1 MENQTPTPQSTTTMR
16 TFTFDGM
23 PVALASLHEKCDTII
38 ALLSTIASSGS
49 GAAMHT
55 PSSGSGAAMHTPIGM
70 TEASKLL
77 GKSPSTIYDMTS
89 KRKIP
94 FHKRGNKLYFF
105 QDELMKWITDGGYS
119 DTHYPDE
126 ATANID
132 ERKAETHL
140 KTLQSE
146 VKRKPKPLMS

>member
-1 MENQTPTPQSTTTMR
+1 MGNRTSTSQSTTNMR

-23 PVALASLHEKCDTII
+23 PVALASLHEKCDKII
-38 ALLSTIASSGS
+38 ALLSSIASSGS

-55 PSSGSGAAMHTPIGM
+55 LIGM

-119 DTHYPDE
+119 DTHYPDD
-126 ATANID
+126 AAANID
-132 ERKAETHL
+132 ERKAERHL
-140 KTLQSE
+140 KTLQAE

>member
-1 MENQTPTPQSTTTMR
+1 MENRTSTSQSTTNMR

-23 PVALASLHEKCDTII
+23 PESLVSLHEKCDTII
-38 ALLSTIASSGS
+38 ALLSSIASGS
-49 GAAMHT
+49 C
-55 PSSGSGAAMHTPIGM
+55 GAAMHTPIGM

-105 QDELMKWITDGGYS
+105 QDELLNWITNGGCS
-119 DTHYPDE
+119 DTHYPDD
-126 ATANID
+126 AAANID
-132 ERKAETHL
+132 ERKAERHL
-140 KTLQSE
+140 KTLQAE

>member
-1 MENQTPTPQSTTTMR
+1 MENRTSTSQSTTNMR

-38 ALLSTIASSGS
+38 AMLSSITS
-49 GAAMHT
+49 GASCA
-55 PSSGSGAAMHTPIGM
+55 SLHTPIGM

-105 QDELMKWITDGGYS
+105 QNELLKWITNGGCG
-119 DTHYPDE
+119 DTDYPD
-126 ATANID
+126 TGPTNID
-132 ERKAETHL
+132 DCKAERHL
-140 KTLQSE
+140 KALQSE
-146 VKRKPKPLMS
+146 VKRKPNPLMS

>member
-1 MENQTPTPQSTTTMR
+1 MENRTSTPQSTTTIR
-16 TFTFDGM
+16 TFSFDGM
-23 PVALASLHEKCDTII
+23 PESLASL
-38 ALLSTIASSGS
+38 
-49 GAAMHT
+49 
-55 PSSGSGAAMHTPIGM
+55 SSGSGAAMHTPIGM

>member
-1 MENQTPTPQSTTTMR
+1 MGNRTSTSQSTTNMR

-23 PVALASLHEKCDTII
+23 PESLASLHEKGDTII
-38 ALLSTIASSGS
+38 AMLSSIAN
-49 GAAMHT
+49 GASCASLHI
-55 PSSGSGAAMHTPIGM
+55 PIGM

-105 QDELMKWITDGGYS
+105 QDELLKWITNGGCS
-119 DTHYPDE
+119 DTDYPDD
-126 ATANID
+126 AVANID
-132 ERKAETHL
+132 DCKAERHL
-140 KTLQSE
+140 KTLQAE

>member
-1 MENQTPTPQSTTTMR
+1 MGNRTSTSQSTTNMR

-23 PVALASLHEKCDTII
+23 PESLASLHEKGDTII
-38 ALLSTIASSGS
+38 AMLSSIAN
-49 GAAMHT
+49 GASCASLHI
-55 PSSGSGAAMHTPIGM
+55 PIGM

-105 QDELMKWITDGGYS
+105 QDELLKWITNGGCS
-119 DTHYPDE
+119 DTDYPDD
-126 ATANID
+126 AVANID
-132 ERKAETHL
+132 DCKAERHL
-140 KTLQSE
+140 KALQSE
-146 VKRKPKPLMS
+146 VKRQPKPLIS

>member
-55 PSSGSGAAMHTPIGM
+55 PIGM

-89 KRKIP
+89 GLPTEDTATPTIQTKPRLTLTNARPKRISKP
-94 FHKRGNKLYFF
+94 C
-105 QDELMKWITDGGYS
+105 S
-119 DTHYPDE
+119 
-126 ATANID
+126 
-132 ERKAETHL
+132 RKSNEN
-140 KTLQSE
+140 
-146 VKRKPKPLMS
+146 RNP

>member
-16 TFTFDGM
+16 TLTFDGM
-23 PVALASLHEKCDTII
+23 PESLASLHEKCDTII
-38 ALLSTIASSGS
+38 ALLSSIASGTCV
-49 GAAMHT
+49 AAK
-55 PSSGSGAAMHTPIGM
+55 HTPIGM

-119 DTHYPDE
+119 DTHYLDD
-126 ATANID
+126 AAANID
-132 ERKAETHL
+132 ERKAERHL
-140 KTLQSE
+140 KTLQAE

>member
-1 MENQTPTPQSTTTMR
+1 MENRTSTSQSTTNMR

-23 PVALASLHEKCDTII
+23 PVALASLHEKCDKII
-38 ALLSTIASSGS
+38 ALLSSIASSGS

-55 PSSGSGAAMHTPIGM
+55 LIGM

-119 DTHYPDE
+119 DTHYPDD
-126 ATANID
+126 AAANID
-132 ERKAETHL
+132 ERKAERHL
-140 KTLQSE
+140 KTLQAE
-146 VKRKPKPLMS
+146 VKRKPQPLMS

>member
-16 TFTFDGM
+16 TLTFDGM
-23 PVALASLHEKCDTII
+23 PQSLASLHEKCDKII
-38 ALLSTIASSGS
+38 ALLSSIASGTC
-49 GAAMHT
+49 AA
-55 PSSGSGAAMHTPIGM
+55 AKHTPIGM

-105 QDELMKWITDGGYS
+105 QDELLKWITDGGYS
-119 DTHYPDE
+119 DIDYPD
-126 ATANID
+126 TGHTNID
-132 ERKAETHL
+132 DCKAEGHL
-140 KTLQSE
+140 KSLQAE
-146 VKRKPKPLMS
+146 VRRKPKPLMS

>member
-1 MENQTPTPQSTTTMR
+1 MENRTSTPQSTTTIR
-16 TFTFDGM
+16 TFSFDGM

-49 GAAMHT
+49 GE
-55 PSSGSGAAMHTPIGM
+55 AMHTPIGM

-105 QDELMKWITDGGYS
+105 QDELLNWITNGGCS
-119 DTHYPDE
+119 DTHYPDD
-126 ATANID
+126 AAANID
-132 ERKAETHL
+132 ERKAERHL
-140 KTLQSE
+140 KTLQAE

>member
-1 MENQTPTPQSTTTMR
+1 MEKTPRPQATTTMKNI
-16 TFTFDGM
+16 TFDGM

-38 ALLSTIASSGS
+38 ALLSSIANGTSCASL
-49 GAAMHT
+49 HI
-55 PSSGSGAAMHTPIGM
+55 PIGM

-105 QDELMKWITDGGYS
+105 QDELLKWITDGGCI
-119 DTHYPDE
+119 DTDYPDD
-126 ATANID
+126 TVANID
-132 ERKAETHL
+132 DCKAERHL
-140 KTLQSE
+140 KALQSE
-146 VKRKPKPLMS
+146 VKRKPKLLMS

>member
-1 MENQTPTPQSTTTMR
+1 MENRTSTSQSTTNMR

-38 ALLSTIASSGS
+38 AMLSSIANGAS
-49 GAAMHT
+49 GAD
-55 PSSGSGAAMHTPIGM
+55 MHTPIGM

-105 QDELMKWITDGGYS
+105 QDELLKWITNGGCS
-119 DTHYPDE
+119 DTDYPDD
-126 ATANID
+126 AVANID
-132 ERKAETHL
+132 DCKAERHL
-140 KTLQSE
+140 KTLQAE

>member
-1 MENQTPTPQSTTTMR
+1 MENQTSNPQTTTTMKNI
-16 TFTFDGM
+16 TFDGM

-38 ALLSTIASSGS
+38 ALLSTIA
-49 GAAMHT
+49 
-55 PSSGSGAAMHTPIGM
+55 SSGSGAAMHTPIGM

>member
-1 MENQTPTPQSTTTMR
+1 
-16 TFTFDGM
+16 M
-23 PVALASLHEKCDTII
+23 PESLVSLHEKCDTII
-38 ALLSTIASSGS
+38 ALLSSIASGS
-49 GAAMHT
+49 C
-55 PSSGSGAAMHTPIGM
+55 GAAMHTPIGM

-105 QDELMKWITDGGYS
+105 QDELLNWITNGGCS
-119 DTHYPDE
+119 DTHYPDD
-126 ATANID
+126 AAANID
-132 ERKAETHL
+132 ERKAERHL
-140 KTLQSE
+140 KTLQAE

>member
-23 PVALASLHEKCDTII
+23 PQSLASLHEKCDTII
-38 ALLSTIASSGS
+38 ALLSNIATGSS

-55 PSSGSGAAMHTPIGM
+55 PVGM

-77 GKSPSTIYDMTS
+77 GKSPSTIYEMTS

-105 QDELMKWITDGGYS
+105 QDELLKWITDGGCS
-119 DTHYPDE
+119 DTDYPDSGH
-126 ATANID
+126 ANID
-132 ERKAETHL
+132 DRKAEEHL
-140 KTLQSE
+140 KILQAE
-146 VKRKPKPLMS
+146 VRHKPKPLMS

>member
-1 MENQTPTPQSTTTMR
+1 MENQTSKPQTTATMKNI
-16 TFTFDGM
+16 TFDGM
-23 PVALASLHEKCDTII
+23 PVALAFLHEKCDTII
-38 ALLSTIASSGS
+38 ALLSSIASGAS
-49 GAAMHT
+49 GAD
-55 PSSGSGAAMHTPIGM
+55 MHTPIGM

-105 QDELMKWITDGGYS
+105 QDELLKWITDGGCS
-119 DTHYPDE
+119 DTDYPDD
-126 ATANID
+126 TVANID
-132 ERKAETHL
+132 DCKAERHL
-140 KTLQSE
+140 KALQSE

>member
-1 MENQTPTPQSTTTMR
+1 MKNI
-16 TFTFDGM
+16 TFDEM

-38 ALLSTIASSGS
+38 ALLSNIATGSS

-55 PSSGSGAAMHTPIGM
+55 PVGM

-77 GKSPSTIYDMTS
+77 GKSPSTIYEMTS

-105 QDELMKWITDGGYS
+105 QDELLKWITDGGCS
-119 DTHYPDE
+119 DTDYPDSGH
-126 ATANID
+126 ANID
-132 ERKAETHL
+132 DLKDEEHL
-140 KTLQSE
+140 KILQAE
-146 VKRKPKPLMS
+146 VRHKPKPLMS

>member
-1 MENQTPTPQSTTTMR
+1 MGNRTSTSQSTTNMR

-23 PVALASLHEKCDTII
+23 PESLASLHEKGDTII
-38 ALLSTIASSGS
+38 AMLSSIAN
-49 GAAMHT
+49 GASCASLHI
-55 PSSGSGAAMHTPIGM
+55 PIGM

-119 DTHYPDE
+119 DTHYPDD
-126 ATANID
+126 AVANID
-132 ERKAETHL
+132 ERKAERHL

-146 VKRKPKPLMS
+146 VKRQPKPLIS

>member
-55 PSSGSGAAMHTPIGM
+55 PIGM

-89 KRKIP
+89 
-94 FHKRGNKLYFF
+94 
-105 QDELMKWITDGGYS
+105 GGYS